1 MLQLGFLF
9 LAPAPLFQRPLDRR
23 LPESGIYMYR
33 YKLQYIYR
41 VIIKTESWGS
51 AVQTHKNGQDNFL
64 LPLSGANWFTYD
76 VNVDMVSFHF
86 FFLFVFLLLSSAP
99 GLLLLFRWFNGAY
112 MTNEKQ
118 TVSRKLAKEELQ
130 FGYRFQLE
138 QA

>member
-1 MLQLGFLF
+1 MLIWFLF
-9 LAPAPLFQRPLDRR
+9 
-23 LPESGIYMYR
+23 
-33 YKLQYIYR
+33 
-41 VIIKTESWGS
+41 
-51 AVQTHKNGQDNFL
+51 N
-64 LPLSGANWFTYD
+64 
-76 VNVDMVSFHF
+76 F